1 MIQFCSPDSAQ
12 EEISAELLALSIQQ
26 TEQTSPVVVNVNGFS
41 LAIETEPTTNPLK
54 RRRAIAKN
62 KSNIIMLQGE
72 YSFSSID
79 QILMD
84 ELVFYIQVN
93 NLKAD

>member
-1 MIQFCSPDSAQ
+1 MKERKNHLAGDQRECH
-12 EEISAELLALSIQQ
+12 LLALTIQQ
-26 TEQTSPVVVNVNGFS
+26 AEQTSPVVVSVNGFD
-41 LAIETEPTTNPLK
+41 LAIETEPSPNTLK

-62 KSNIIMLQGE
+62 KQNVIMLQGE
-72 YSFSSID
+72 WSFSSID